1 MRIFDELGRRFPDLD
16 LAMVRIL
23 LQVYE
28 TPGYSIADLAEML
41 RLDHRYTQQKIA
53 LLGKGRKGRNSAA
66 YGLIADDHNLAD
78 RRKRSLSVT
87 SRGEELAEKLLSIG
101 RG

>member
-1 MRIFDELGRRFPDLD
+1 MRLIDELAGRFPDLD

-53 LLGKGRKGRNSAA
+53 LLGKGRKR
-66 YGLIADDHNLAD
+66 I
-78 RRKRSLSVT
+78 
-87 SRGEELAEKLLSIG
+87 
-101 RG
+101 